1 MAIDPQKAA
10 EASERAA
17 EAAERRAR
25 AERAASEYQST
36 GLSFQ
41 KISKDQIKLLF
52 NITSFKIKKR

>member
-41 KISKDQIKLLF
+41 KISKM
-52 NITSFKIKKR
+52 NI